1 MNSDK
6 NLQQNWDELRNKIT
20 GLGDNSSRKSYFP
33 ELQQRLQDQ
42 GKFRALLNKTSDAI
56 IQVNIANGLIIDLN
70 DAGCYLLENE
80 KDTLINYSVNEVF
93 FEDLLRE
100 YKLHLSTVL
109 SGQEHI
115 FTLVHNYADKESF
128 IEFLM
133 QSVYFDHEV
142 YVVIV
147 GRDITKQKK
156 AEDELRESKRDFE
169 ELLQNIPTGVYRIRA
184 AENKASKFEF
194 VSNRFT
200 EIVESSIEDLYDNL
214 MNAYNKVEE
223 EDLKVLFQMEEC
235 AKSNLSIIEWV
246 GRIYTSHGLKWLS
259 IKSTP
264 KLQQN
269 GDIIWNGI
277 VNDITL
283 EKQIEEQRKSI
294 QNELLNAKE
303 KAEESDRLKTAFLN
317 NMSHE
322 IRTPLNGIVGFTDF
336 MTLPDIS
343 QEERMYYSRIIH
355 QNCNQLTSIID
366 DIIKISTIE
375 AGQEVIR
382 EKKIN
387 INETLN
393 HLYAQFNIR
402 IDSPDVIF
410 NYKTSLEDE
419 KAEILTD
426 ATKVIQVLSNLIS
439 NAIKFTSKGSIEFG
453 YDLIENKLQFYV
465 RDSGI
470 GIESKYHDLIFERFR
485 QVKTHSGKVYGGNGL
500 GLAISKAYV
509 ELLGGKIWLTS
520 ILGIGTTFYFTL
532 PYTPVK
538 KDYTLKSSTKPIR
551 LDKSTTILIV
561 EDEFSNYVLIE
572 KILER
577 IAVKSIHCMNGINA
591 IEEVRE
597 NPDIKLVL
605 MDMKM
610 PEMDGF
616 EATQQIKAIRKDLPI
631 IAQTAYTLDS
641 DINKAINTG
650 CSEVLVKPYKS
661 NDLLEI
667 ILKYC

>member
-1 MNSDK
+1 MNSDR

-70 DAGCYLLENE
+70 DAGCCLLENE
-80 KDTLINYSVNEVF
+80 KDTLINYSVNEAF

-115 FTLVHNYADKESF
+115 FTLVHNYSDKESF

-184 AENKASKFEF
+184 AENKVSKFEF

-223 EDLKVLFQMEEC
+223 EDLKALFQMEEC

-410 NYKTSLEDE
+410 NYKTSLKDE

-453 YDLIENKLQFYV
+453 YELIENKLQFYV

-509 ELLGGKIWLTS
+509 ELLGGKIWLRS

-591 IEEVRE
+591 IEEVRG

-641 DINKAINTG
+641 DINKAINAG